1 MKGKKLQVYLSSTY
15 LDLIEERRAAVEAIL
30 SSGNIPAGIQHLSV
44 HDECQAA
51 IIRRWIDE
59 SDVYLLIV
67 GERYGSIDPVSGKSY
82 IRLEYEYAIAS
93 NKPLFTIV
101 LNADVS
107 GKKTHPSEKGIR
119 TSGEEHPEKLQEFKN
134 LILSRRVEFCN
145 DYKDIQLTIY
155 KVLSEF
161 SHSNEIPGWIRGDQ
175 MVNLGLLTAEVVK
188 LRKENNELRKSVKP
202 DILYNGLHYDMLRS
216 LLQKESSESEYID
229 DDGSTLLTYMVKYGQ
244 KLSGSVKP
252 IDRIT
257 RNNLIKLRNFK
268 ILKLTDGLYTFTDDG
283 HKFYLRTLMEENN

>member
-1 MKGKKLQVYLSSTY
+1 MRGKKLQVYLSSTY
-15 LDLIEERRAAVEAIL
+15 ADLIEERRAAVDAIL
-30 SSGNIPAGIQHLSV
+30 SSGNIPAGIQHLSID
-44 HDECQAA
+44 DESQAS

-67 GERYGSIDPVSGKSY
+67 GERYGSTEPASGKSY
-82 IRLEYEYAIAS
+82 IQLEYEYALAS

-101 LNADVS
+101 LNAGS
-107 GKKTHPSEKGIR
+107 GNEKMHIPEGICTDR
-119 TSGEEHPEKLQEFKN
+119 REHPEKLREFKK
-134 LILSRRVEFCN
+134 LVLSRRVEFCS
-145 DYKDIQLTIY
+145 DCKDIQLTIY

-188 LRKENNELRKSVKP
+188 LRKENNELRRSVKP

-216 LLQKESSESEYID
+216 LLQKESSESEYMD
-229 DDGSTLLTYMVKYGQ
+229 DNGSTLLTYMVKYGQ